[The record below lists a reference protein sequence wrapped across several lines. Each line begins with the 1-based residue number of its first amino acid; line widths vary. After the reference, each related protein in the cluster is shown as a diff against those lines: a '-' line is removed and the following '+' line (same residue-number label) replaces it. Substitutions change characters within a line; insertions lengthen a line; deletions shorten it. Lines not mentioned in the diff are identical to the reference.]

1 MRARRAKVLTT
12 KQADTHPS
20 MLPETRRAE
29 RWTARF
35 WALHGPKPRRHPSG
49 GLRRLTKG
57 PRFDKYGQR
66 IPRLMSFTDEERA
79 EWVEEDRYLRSM
91 WTR

>member
-1 MRARRAKVLTT
+1 MRARRAKVYRTPMPLTDFLT
-12 KQADTHPS
+12 ALIAEKKCNPS
-20 MLPETRRAE
+20 T
-29 RWTARF
+29 
-35 WALHGPKPRRHPSG
+35 PRRHPSG

-79 EWVEEDRYLRSM
+79 EWVEEERYLRSM